1 MARLPVICLFVL
13 VLVIFDRSQSAP
25 MGDPDDDATEEQVDG
40 AGQQSFIA
48 LPGASNLQSES
59 EEKRD
64 FQSILAKIGLIKRHL
79 HEDTSMKHQY
89 QRRSDDDNGAEPL
102 SRDHLLS

>member
-13 VLVIFDRSQSAP
+13 VLVIIDRSQSAS
-25 MGDPDDDATEEQVDG
+25 MGDRNDDATEEQVDG
-40 AGQQSFIA
+40 AGQQPFVV

-64 FQSILAKIGLIKRHL
+64 FQSILAKIGLIKRNL
-79 HEDTSMKHQY
+79 HGDSSMKHQY
-89 QRRSDDDNGAEPL
+89 QRRSDDDNDAERL
-102 SRDHLLS
+102 SRDRLLS